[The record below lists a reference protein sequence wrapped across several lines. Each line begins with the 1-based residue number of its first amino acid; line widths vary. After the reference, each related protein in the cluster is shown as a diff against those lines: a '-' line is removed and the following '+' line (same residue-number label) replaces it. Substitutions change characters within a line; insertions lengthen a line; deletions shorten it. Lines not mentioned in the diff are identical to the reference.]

1 LILHL
6 VLLGLVIVA
15 LTGVSVVLRRATIH
29 YVHDAKRRRIILVV
43 QRILT
48 WLSIVLVVAFAFA
61 SDLRSL
67 ATFLGLLTAGMAVAL
82 QNVILAVLGYFL
94 LVGKLG
100 ISVGDRVQ
108 ISGVTGD
115 VISIGLL
122 QFQLREVDGQQKLTG
137 QIATFSN
144 SFVFVSPATGLFKF
158 IPDHAITD
166 IPGVVKQLSQV

>member
-1 LILHL
+1 MILHL

-15 LTGVSVVLRRATIH
+15 LSGVSVVLRRATIH